1 MRDHW
6 TNCITNFDDDV
17 GVFVADYF
25 ADESRKV
32 LLVAAA
38 GFDPRS
44 RRVSKLLA
52 DTLGDRLSAYY
63 IREERPG
70 ASEELITRA
79 EANEAALREIVPDSM
94 VFTIPVFADDGAPVG
109 GARLVTMMAE
119 NPVAEGVTDVILDLS
134 ALSIGVGFPAAK
146 LLLLDCEEGKTRTFH
161 LMIVS
166 NPELDD
172 RITSVPSDRISP
184 VKGYAPEV
192 GLSTLDVAQV
202 WIPQLARGRA
212 STLTQI
218 DAASERRHKICPVL
232 PFPSRNPRRAD
243 DLLTEYQNELANE
256 WEIDPRDIVYASE
269 RNPLDCY
276 RTLSMLK
283 ERFDR
288 TMEGTYEPRM
298 VLSPIGSKVLAAGA
312 MMAAIEH
319 EMAVQYVETE
329 SYNFANAEPSPD
341 DPADMMVH
349 LVLSGPLYEGY
360 LAREAGE

>member
-6 TNCITNFDDDV
+6 ANCITNFDEDV
-17 GVFVADYF
+17 VGFAADYF

-44 RRVSKLLA
+44 RRVSKMLA
-52 DTLGDRLSAYY
+52 DTLGSRLSAYY
-63 IREERPG
+63 IREDRPG
-70 ASEELITRA
+70 ATDELIKRA
-79 EANEAALREIVPDSM
+79 ESNEAALKEIVPNSK

-109 GARLVTMMAE
+109 GSRLVTKMEE
-119 NPVAEGVTDVILDLS
+119 NPVADDVTDVILDFS

-146 LLLLDCEEGKTRTFH
+146 LLLLDCEEDGSRAFH

-172 RITSVPSDRISP
+172 RITSVPSNRISP
-184 VKGYAPEV
+184 VKGYAPDV

-202 WIPQLARGRA
+202 WIPQLAHGRA
-212 STLTQI
+212 SSLTQI
-218 DAASERRHKICPVL
+218 DAASEKWYKICPVL
-232 PFPSRNPRRAD
+232 PFPARNPRRAD

-276 RTLSMLK
+276 RTLSTLK
-283 ERFDR
+283 QRFDR

-319 EMAVQYVETE
+319 GMAVQYVETE
-329 SYNFANAEPSPD
+329 SYDFTGAQAFPD
-341 DPADMMVH
+341 DPPDMMVH
-349 LVLSGPLYEGY
+349 LVLSGPLYDGY
-360 LAREAGE
+360 SSGTADE

>member
-212 STLTQI
+212 
-218 DAASERRHKICPVL
+218 
-232 PFPSRNPRRAD
+232 
-243 DLLTEYQNELANE
+243 
-256 WEIDPRDIVYASE
+256 
-269 RNPLDCY
+269 
-276 RTLSMLK
+276 
-283 ERFDR
+283 
-288 TMEGTYEPRM
+288 
-298 VLSPIGSKVLAAGA
+298 
-312 MMAAIEH
+312 
-319 EMAVQYVETE
+319 
-329 SYNFANAEPSPD
+329 
-341 DPADMMVH
+341 
-349 LVLSGPLYEGY
+349 
-360 LAREAGE
+360 

>member
-17 GVFVADYF
+17 GVLVADDF

-218 DAASERRHKICPVL
+218 DAASERWYKICPVL